1 MKLIQTAFKSR
12 IASYRVHSENRY
24 SDYNMFF
31 ESIKNKV
38 IHLLSEVIKIHN
50 AVKVIMELFGR
61 YILQTQKI
69 VNNKSFNTANKVIDS
84 AADLNDVFYV
94 FVDLMTTQ
102 MSEFEKRDSGWE
114 LQFIMYVEI
123 NLNKLCAFGG
133 SSYIKLPSFIEKKKG
148 IVNVH
153 NQDQCCFLWAIISA
167 LHPVRERTLDVSS
180 YPQLSTVLDIEGMTF
195 PVNLRDISKFELRNN
210 ISINVHTLESN
221 FENDKIVYRVVG
233 PECGNSHY
241 FWIKNLSRLVLSQ
254 ISISQHKKYFC
265 DGCLLHFSNE
275 NLLFQHQQND
285 CNHLYTSIPS
295 REIKK
300 DKYGA
305 YILEPNPHYSY
316 TNRTFRHEPYSFAYL
331 IKYSFNDSLSK
342 FELYRGANAAN
353 VFVKKTD
360 NYLTRIYENY
370 LKPIIPM
377 EHLTREK

>member
-24 SDYNMFF
+24 SDYNIFF

-38 IHLLSEVIKIHN
+38 IHLLSEVIKNN

-61 YILQTQKI
+61 LKKI
-69 VNNKSFNTANKVIDS
+69 VDNKSFNTANKVIDS

-102 MSEFEKRDSGWE
+102 MSEFQKRDSGWE

-123 NLNKLCAFGG
+123 NLNKFCAFGG

-167 LHPVRERTLDVSS
+167 LHPVRQRTLDVSL
-180 YPQLSTVLDIEGMTF
+180 YPQFSTVLDIEGMTF

-233 PECGNSHY
+233 PLY
-241 FWIKNLSRLVLSQ
+241 YSQ
-254 ISISQHKKYFC
+254 KKLHICTYQFAANNHIRNISVM
-265 DGCLLHFSNE
+265 
-275 NLLFQHQQND
+275 
-285 CNHLYTSIPS
+285 
-295 REIKK
+295 
-300 DKYGA
+300 GA
-305 YILEPNPHYSY
+305 YYILVMKTYYFNINKMTAIIYIRQYRQEKLKR
-316 TNRTFRHEPYSFAYL
+316 TNTELTREPYSFAYL

-353 VFVKKTD
+353 VFVKR
-360 NYLTRIYENY
+360 LRI
-370 LKPIIPM
+370 I
-377 EHLTREK
+377 

>member
-50 AVKVIMELFGR
+50 AVKSTFCRLKKSLTTR
-61 YILQTQKI
+61 ASTQPI
-69 VNNKSFNTANKVIDS
+69 KVIDS

-102 MSEFEKRDSGWE
+102 MSEFQKRDSGWE
-114 LQFIMYVEI
+114 LQFII
-123 NLNKLCAFGG
+123 CHL
-133 SSYIKLPSFIEKKKG
+133 FIEKKKG

-180 YPQLSTVLDIEGMTF
+180 YPQFSTVLDIEGITF
-195 PVNLRDISKFELRNN
+195 LLTYILWKVTSK
-210 ISINVHTLESN
+210 
-221 FENDKIVYRVVG
+221 NDKIVHRVVG
-233 PECGNSHY
+233 PLYYSQKKLHICTYQFAANNHIRNISVMGAYYILVMKTYY
-241 FWIKNLSRLVLSQ
+241 FNINKMTVIIYIRQYRQDKL
-254 ISISQHKKYFC
+254 
-265 DGCLLHFSNE
+265 
-275 NLLFQHQQND
+275 
-285 CNHLYTSIPS
+285 
-295 REIKK
+295 KK

-331 IKYSFNDSLSK
+331 IKYSFNDSFSK

-353 VFVKKTD
+353 VFVKKTE

>member
-69 VNNKSFNTANKVIDS
+69 VDNKSFNTANKVIDS

-102 MSEFEKRDSGWE
+102 MSEFQKRDSGWE

-123 NLNKLCAFGG
+123 NLNKFCAFGG
-133 SSYIKLPSFIEKKKG
+133 SSYIKLPYFIEKKER
-148 IVNVH
+148 NCECT
-153 NQDQCCFLWAIISA
+153 QSRPMLFFLWAIISA
-167 LHPVRERTLDVSS
+167 LHPVRERTLDLT
-180 YPQLSTVLDIEGMTF
+180 YGIFQ
-195 PVNLRDISKFELRNN
+195 KFELRNN
-210 ISINVHTLESN
+210 ISINVRTLESN

-233 PECGNSHY
+233 PLY
-241 FWIKNLSRLVLSQ
+241 YSQ
-254 ISISQHKKYFC
+254 KKLHICTYQFAANNHIRNISVM
-265 DGCLLHFSNE
+265 
-275 NLLFQHQQND
+275 
-285 CNHLYTSIPS
+285 
-295 REIKK
+295 
-300 DKYGA
+300 GA
-305 YILEPNPHYSY
+305 YYILVMKTYYFNINKMTAIIYIRQYRQEKLKR
-316 TNRTFRHEPYSFAYL
+316 TNTELTTHLTILF
-331 IKYSFNDSLSK
+331 LSK

-353 VFVKKTD
+353 VFVKKTE